1 MKAKNIAKF
10 LLLLGLAL
18 LLTAALTA
26 PATQKG
32 EVEVTLDGDGVALV
46 QVPFPRA
53 FRAAPVVVVT
63 PRGEQGFVVDHFFA
77 DAFDGTAFAL
87 GVEGAPG
94 ARVKFYWVAMER

>member
-10 LLLLGLAL
+10 LILLGLAL

-26 PATQKG
+26 PPTQKG
-32 EVEVTLDGDGVALV
+32 EVEITLDGDGVALV
-46 QVPFPRA
+46 QVPFPRT

-77 DAFDGTAFAL
+77 DAFDGTAFVL
-87 GVEGAPG
+87 GVGGAPG

>member
-10 LLLLGLAL
+10 LILLGLAL

-87 GVEGAPG
+87 GAEGAPG